1 MNHKNTSWRTEDI
14 LALSFVRG
22 LTATTLISLVDRYG
36 SIEELFDNPP
46 NSRTGKRLLQDDLF
60 AASGIAALRE
70 EAARQISRCEK
81 HNVTILHYW
90 DKRYPE
96 MLKQIL
102 YPPAIL
108 FVRGILET
116 DIDSIGIVGTR
127 QYSIYGKLTTERFA
141 ESIAKHNCIVT
152 SGLAA
157 GIDTFAHKAALAA
170 GGKTY
175 AVIASGIDTISPQLS
190 AKLAHEISNHGAVI
204 SEYRCGTK
212 ALPPYF
218 PQRNRII
225 SGLSRAV
232 VVTESGMKGG
242 SLITAQFAV
251 DQSRELFAVPGN
263 INSAKSE
270 GTNMLIR
277 KNMAIA
283 AISPEDMLEELGYSS
298 KGKKQAQILTFTHDI
313 ERRVYETLSYEPI
326 QMDELAEKAK
336 LSAQDVMVNLLMLEF
351 KGMTR
356 QLAGKHFIKL

>member
-1 MNHKNTSWRTEDI
+1 MNTNKTSWKTEDI

-22 LTATTLISLVDRYG
+22 ITATTLVSLVNNYG
-36 SIEELFDNPP
+36 SIQELFENPP

-60 AASGIAALRE
+60 SKSGITALKTAA
-70 EAARQISRCEK
+70 EK
-81 HNVTILHYW
+81 QLELCKKHSVDIYHIW

-96 MLKQIL
+96 ILKQIS
-102 YPPAIL
+102 YPPALI
-108 FVRGILET
+108 FVRGELESSKN
-116 DIDSIGIVGTR
+116 SIGIVGTR
-127 QYSIYGKLTTERFA
+127 QFTIYGKITTERFA
-141 ESIAKHNCIVT
+141 ASIAKNNCIVT
-152 SGLAA
+152 SGLAS
-157 GIDTFAHKAALAA
+157 GIDTIAHKAALAS

-175 AVIASGIDTISPQLS
+175 AVIASGIDCISPQLS
-190 AKLAHEISNHGAVI
+190 AKLAVEISKNGAVI

-263 INSAKSE
+263 INSDKSE

-283 AISPEDMLEELGYSS
+283 AISPEDMLEELGYYSP
-298 KGKKQAQILTFTHDI
+298 GKKSSITHTFTHDI
-313 ERRVYETLSYEPI
+313 ERRVYEGLSYEPI
-326 QMDELAEKAK
+326 QMDDIAEKVK
-336 LSAQDVMVNLLMLEF
+336 LSAQDVMVNLL
-351 KGMTR
+351 
-356 QLAGKHFIKL
+356 HNIN

>member
-1 MNHKNTSWRTEDI
+1 MNDKNTSWKSEDI

-22 LTATTLISLVDRYG
+22 LTATTLISLVDRFG

-46 NSRTGKRLLQDDLF
+46 NTQTGKRLLQDDLF
-60 AASGIAALRE
+60 ASSGIAALRDA
-70 EAARQISRCEK
+70 AARQIERCTK
-81 HNVTILHYW
+81 SKVRIVHYW

-96 MLKQIL
+96 MLKQIS
-102 YPPAIL
+102 YPPAL
-108 FVRGILET
+108 LYVRGTLET
-116 DIDSIGIVGTR
+116 GMDSIGIVGTR
-127 QYSIYGKLTTERFA
+127 QFSIYGKLTTERFA
-141 ESIAKHNCIVT
+141 EAIAQKNCIVT
-152 SGLAA
+152 SGLAS
-157 GIDTFAHKAALAA
+157 GIDTIAHKATLAA

-175 AVIASGIDTISPQLS
+175 AVIASGIDCISPQVS
-190 AKLAHEISNHGAVI
+190 AKLALDISNHGAVI

-263 INSAKSE
+263 INSVKSE

-283 AISPEDMLEELGYSS
+283 AISPEDMLDELGYSS
-298 KGKKQAQILTFTHDI
+298 KNKQAPQALNFTHDI
-313 ERRVYETLSYEPI
+313 ERKVYEALTYEPI